1 MTSGDHWAAPPG
13 GGTEPFNLGNALSRQ
28 GRPQEA
34 AAAYRQA
41 LERRPGHAQTYNNLG
56 AVLLEVGAIGE
67 AATAYR
73 QAIALKPDH
82 AKAHY
87 NLGVVLQFQGA
98 LDEAARCFRQ
108 AIALQPDYAKAHY
121 SLANQR
127 ALDDRSPEAQADFI
141 RLSAQIDKLDGM
153 EPEATELFLFAMAR
167 RLEGQGD
174 YDKAFSCLLRA
185 NALRRAASGFD
196 IAAAERRLASV
207 AEQFSGDLMARRAG
221 SGVASDRP
229 IFIVG
234 MPRSGTTLVEQILSA
249 HPAVHGAGE
258 IANLASLIE
267 RVSGS
272 DGSAYPLWAELLGA
286 SDFGVLGEMYLDSL
300 PPADAGEVR
309 ITDKRVANFEH
320 LGLIHLCLPG
330 ARIIHCRRDPRD
342 VALSCFAS
350 RFSDGQ
356 GFADDLVELGRYWR
370 AYDRLMAHWRRVLPP
385 GRILEVDYEAV
396 VQDTQGWA
404 RRLVDHCGLDWDA
417 ACLQFHTSG
426 REVRTGSF
434 AQVRRPIYTGS
445 VGRWRRFAVQL
456 APFIEVI
463 EGTARARSV

>member
-1 MTSGDHWAAPPG
+1 MASGDDPG
-13 GGTEPFNLGNALSRQ
+13 ASPDGATESFNLGNALSRQ

-34 AAAYRQA
+34 AAAYRRA
-41 LERRPGHAQTYNNLG
+41 LERRPGHAPTYNNLG
-56 AVLLEVGAIGE
+56 AVLLEVGALGE
-67 AATAYR
+67 AAAAYR
-73 QAIALKPDH
+73 RAIALKPDH

-127 ALDDRSPEAQADFI
+127 ALDDRSPEAQADFTS
-141 RLSAQIDKLDGM
+141 LSAQVDELDGR
-153 EPEATELFLFAMAR
+153 EPEAAELFLFAMAR
-167 RLEGQGD
+167 MQEGRGD
-174 YDKAFSCLLRA
+174 YEGAFSCLLRA

-196 IAAAERRLASV
+196 IAAAERRLASI
-207 AEQFSGDLMARRAG
+207 AEAFSGELLARMAGAG
-221 SGVASDRP
+221 VSTDRP
-229 IFIVG
+229 VFIVG

-249 HPAVHGAGE
+249 HPDVHGAGE
-258 IANLASLIE
+258 IANLASLIA
-267 RVSGS
+267 RVSGP
-272 DGSAYPLWAELLGA
+272 DGSTYPFWAKALGV

-300 PPADAGEVR
+300 PTGDAGR
-309 ITDKRVANFEH
+309 GRTTDKRVANFEH

-385 GRILEVDYEAV
+385 GRMLEVDYEAV
-396 VQDTQGWA
+396 VEDTEGWA

-445 VGRWRRFAVQL
+445 IGRWRRFAVQL

-463 EGTARARSV
+463 EGAASPR